1 MTVAHYVLL
10 YCYMSVFPIHYS
22 YLTFPPTAFPL
33 SSFLFPPNP
42 LFPSHLQSPAIFQ
55 HSSGPP
61 HRVPLCQWVREG
73 AHSPT
78 SHHVL
83 PLDSPQETTNYCTAF
98 PRTHLASFC
107 LHFLPRSITLLL
119 LQFHHSSPFLPLT
132 LLRFWKS
139 ATINRLHPLFFKTSV
154 YTQTALLKKTI
165 DQTLR
170 FQRKGASRP

>member
-1 MTVAHYVLL
+1 MSFFNRKSASTGGSKYVHILPSSSIPSSLCLSSYSSIQFIILYLSLKCQFEVGQFIKTVHVHKKKCLKMRNMIVYRLKRKRLKAQRLMTVAHYVLL

-83 PLDSPQETTNYCTAF
+83 PLDSP
-98 PRTHLASFC
+98 
-107 LHFLPRSITLLL
+107 
-119 LQFHHSSPFLPLT
+119 
-132 LLRFWKS
+132 
-139 ATINRLHPLFFKTSV
+139 
-154 YTQTALLKKTI
+154 
-165 DQTLR
+165 
-170 FQRKGASRP
+170 